1 MLNDL
6 LNTGKDIINR
16 KVNNRWEQYLNFIK
30 KNSSYEDVL
39 LETAYA
45 SADAFDLYA
54 TFTKMGI
61 AERFHYPLLR
71 LNGYRN
77 PSEFTGENRKLKIYA
92 ADFMESIYVKYIS
105 ID

>member
-6 LNTGKDIINR
+6 LKTGTDTITK
-16 KVNNRWEQYLNFIK
+16 KTNNRWEQYLKFIK
-30 KNSSYEDVL
+30 KNSNYEDIT

-45 SADAFDLYA
+45 AADAFDLYA

-61 AERFHYPLLR
+61 AERFHYPLMR
-71 LNGYRN
+71 LNGYKN
-77 PSEFTGENRKLKIYA
+77 PSEFTGENRQLKIYDA
-92 ADFMESIYVKYIS
+92 SFMDSVYIKYIS